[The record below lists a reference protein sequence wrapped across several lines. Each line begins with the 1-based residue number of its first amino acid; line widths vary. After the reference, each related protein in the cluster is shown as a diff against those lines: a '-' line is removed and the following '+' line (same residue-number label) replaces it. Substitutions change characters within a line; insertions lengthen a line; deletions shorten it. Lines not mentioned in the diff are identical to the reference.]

1 MTHHKFTYVF
11 QSVDGRHKLNV
22 VSTDYHSAYKE
33 VMSILPGARLV
44 DLIDTVVIIEVN

>member
-1 MTHHKFTYVF
+1 MTHHKLTYVF
-11 QSVDGRHKLNV
+11 QSADGEYKLHV
-22 VSTDYHSAYKE
+22 ISTDYHSAYKE